1 MSEKKIL
8 IELFLD
14 EEDSEN
20 ALDIISFVSAP
31 AIEKNFMHFKKEEEG
46 YKFKTTDIEKRIV
59 TGAAMIPDM
68 EIIRMDS
75 ENKPYFVYFTKETIE
90 KAQEVFAK
98 KGKTKSTN
106 FEHSEVMDDVTVVE
120 SWIVTD
126 SKNDKSAA
134 LGFKDIPEGSWFVSY
149 KIDNEDLWQK
159 VKAGEVSGF
168 SIEGV
173 FSKNIV
179 EMSKANEDHFKALK
193 DIVTNKAL
201 SDVQMFEKVSKILL
215 KKESINNGSNNTDNS
230 YLDLFHKISGLFG
243 K

>member
-1 MSEKKIL
+1 MSEKKVL
-8 IELFLD
+8 IELFID
-14 EEDSEN
+14 DEDSEN
-20 ALDIISFVSAP
+20 ELDIISFVSAP

-59 TGAAMIPDM
+59 TGAAMIPDQ

-75 ENKPYFVYFTKETIE
+75 EGNPYFVYFTKETIE

-106 FEHSEVMDDVTVVE
+106 FEHEEVMDDVTVVE

-126 SKNDKSAA
+126 SKNDKSNA
-134 LGFKDIPEGSWFVSY
+134 LGFKDIPEGSWMVSY
-149 KIDNEDLWQK
+149 KVDNEDLWQK
-159 VKAGEVSGF
+159 VKNGEVKGF

-179 EMSKANEDHFKALK
+179 DMSKATEDHFKAIK

-201 SDVQMFEKVSKILL
+201 SDVQMFEKVSQILL
-215 KKESINNGSNNTDNS
+215 KKESTNVLDNNSDS
-230 YLDLFHKISGLFG
+230 YSELFNRVSSLLAK
-243 K
+243 

>member
-8 IELFLD
+8 IELFLN

-20 ALDIISFVSAP
+20 ELDIISFVSAP

-46 YKFKTTDIEKRIV
+46 YKFKTTDVEKRIV

-120 SWIVTD
+120 SWVVTD
-126 SKNDKSAA
+126 PKNDKSNA
-134 LGFKDIPEGSWFVSY
+134 LGFKDIPEGSWMVSY
-149 KIDNEDLWQK
+149 KVDNEDLWQK
-159 VKAGEVSGF
+159 VKNGEVSGF

-179 EMSKANEDHFKALK
+179 EMKKANEDHFKALK

-201 SDVQMFEKVSKILL
+201 SDVQMFEKVSQILL
-215 KKESINNGSNNTDNS
+215 KKESINYGGDNINTQFS
-230 YLDLFHKISGLFG
+230 DLFDKVSGLFE
-243 K
+243 